1 MPKHLLLVTHWT
13 QAHRADCVSA
23 CVKIV
28 LDYIGKPINY
38 DRLLRLLQVMPE
50 VGTPAR
56 NVLNLTQ
63 LGLDVFYQRGTL
75 DEVRRHLFDN
85 KPCITFVDTGEL
97 PYWDEST
104 AHAVV
109 VIGIDDDSIYVND
122 PAFESAPQ
130 IISHGDFLLAW
141 LGADEYYAVIQ
152 KRK

>member
-1 MPKHLLLVTHWT
+1 M
-13 QAHRADCVSA
+13 
-23 CVKIV
+23 V

-56 NVLNLTQ
+56 NVLNLTE

-75 DEVRRHLFDN
+75 DDIRRHLLDN
-85 KPCITFVDTGEL
+85 KPCIAFVDTGEL

-109 VIGIDDDSIYVND
+109 VIGIDDDSVYVND

-130 IISHGDFLLAW
+130 TISQGDFLLAW
-141 LGADEYYAVIQ
+141 LGADEYYAAIR